1 MIKGV
6 GKQIVLLN
14 NTDSEIFEQAIFI
27 LKTGGKVP
35 YQNMVKEC
43 ERMISN
49 HISGSCRKRGKNWWK
64 IAFFMLLILSSLL
77 IVYLVL
83 SKF

>member
-14 NTDSEIFEQAIFI
+14 NTDSDIFEQAIFI

-43 ERMISN
+43 ERMISDHVSMN
-49 HISGSCRKRGKNWWK
+49 NRKKRKNWWK
-64 IAFFMLLILSSLL
+64 ISFFLLLILFLALL
-77 IVYLVL
+77 IYLFL
-83 SKF
+83 AKI